1 MKPLILEDIKKK
13 LTGYDREE
21 LDMSFADYAGSS
33 RYRGR
38 GVLSEYTI
46 MKYPEEV
53 FMLCETL
60 CSVLPDNVDLD
71 DFLFNME
78 LLVDDL
84 EKGKCGFHNN
94 SNTKYR
100 FDMLNQRLK
109 HTGNLPF
116 VLTYIPRLIDD
127 VADAEFSEEFSR
139 RFCLEILGDYGV
151 EAKKKD
157 YGYIEVG
164 EDRIDISNKDKAE
177 VLAELYNN
185 SKPVGMGI
193 VQYDPTP
200 MSIEIARQI
209 LEEKQSFGYL
219 KGRPLKI
226 SLEGNVIWVGGYN
239 RDNAQGLAQRVIS
252 SCRNINEIG
261 ADALKKVETKVE
273 EEIQKQIQEELA
285 KKHQEILEQQE
296 SLSNTHTSRNT
307 GLDYLRVPQSQ
318 LQPIRR
324 LIEESGLDITKAT
337 IEFIKNIENQA
348 YPEEM
353 KIMQNAEDIHDLSE
367 IYGYFESEI
376 TIARNRDWYIVYGE
390 DEDSVEILDIASL
403 PTRDREA
410 SRREMHNYFVGV
422 INRKAK
428 NGNKHVTLNAK
439 EDTSY
444 RMIQRMVNNG
454 EYEIV
459 KDTVNTWETD
469 DSIIMHNLVLTP
481 IIEKDKYK
489 DKNEN

>member
-1 MKPLILEDIKKK
+1 MKPLILENIKKK
-13 LTGYDREE
+13 LTGYDKEE
-21 LDMSFADYAGSS
+21 THMSFADYVGGS

-38 GVLSEYTI
+38 GALSDYIVT
-46 MKYPEEV
+46 KYPEEV
-53 FMLCETL
+53 FMLFETL
-60 CSVLPDNVDLD
+60 CSILPDDVTLD
-71 DFLFNME
+71 DLLFNME
-78 LLVDDL
+78 LLVNDL

-94 SNTKYR
+94 SDTKKK
-100 FDMLNQRLK
+100 FDRLYERVM
-109 HTGNLPF
+109 HTGELPF
-116 VLTYIPRLIDD
+116 YLSYVPRLIED
-127 VADAEFSEEFSR
+127 VADSRFSEEFSR
-139 RFCLEILGDYGV
+139 RFGLEILGEYGV
-151 EAKKKD
+151 EEQKKD

-164 EDRIDISNKDKAE
+164 EDEIDISNKDKAE

-185 SKPVGMGI
+185 SKPMGMGI

-200 MSIEIARQI
+200 MPIEIARQI

-273 EEIQKQIQEELA
+273 EEIQRQIQEELD
-285 KKHQEILEQQE
+285 KKHQEVLEQQE
-296 SLSNTHTSRNT
+296 SSSNTQTTRNT

-324 LIEESGLDITKAT
+324 LIEESGLDITDET

-353 KIMQNAEDIHDLSE
+353 KVMQDAEDIEDLSD

-410 SRREMHNYFVGV
+410 SRREMHNYLVGV

-428 NGNKHVTLNAK
+428 NGNKPVTLNAK

-459 KDTVNTWETD
+459 EDTVNSWETD
-469 DSIIMHNLVLTP
+469 DSIVMHNLVLTP
-481 IIEKDKYK
+481 IIKRDKDR
-489 DKNEN
+489 DEV